1 MVFTTHTTHTHTHT
15 HTHAPPTCTHTHH
28 PHTHTQVVVIEKGCV
43 VEQGTHD
50 ELISQGGVY
59 KQLVLRQLMAGDT
72 GNGLLNGSSDEN
84 HHKME

>member
-1 MVFTTHTTHTHTHT
+1 MEGRTVLVIAHRLSTVRN
-15 HTHAPPTCTHTHH
+15 AS
-28 PHTHTQVVVIEKGCV
+28 QVVVIEKGCV

-59 KQLVLRQLMAGDT
+59 KQLVLRQLMAGDS
-72 GNGLLNGSSDEN
+72 GNGLLNGSSDDN

>member
-1 MVFTTHTTHTHTHT
+1 MYALK
-15 HTHAPPTCTHTHH
+15 HAHH
-28 PHTHTQVVVIEKGCV
+28 GPFLGMTHTQVVVIEKGCV

-59 KQLVLRQLMAGDT
+59 EQLVLRQLMVGDT
-72 GNGLLNGSSDEN
+72 GNGLLNGSSYDN